1 MRFLNEGKDV
11 NSPRGRGQ
19 ASVHHLGW
27 EKDNTHLYTHTNRP
41 WAILARL
48 TVQGKMVR
56 ARSVGSLN
64 SLQHMRGTRGSSA
77 LGRIN
82 SYLGGDARRRGRG
95 MMTLVRGGRAG
106 GRLGRRCARELRS
119 RWRRARRGPA
129 WTRRN
134 TKHTLG
140 KNNWPPEALPEMPD
154 VSRGGRPGGPPPPRR
169 EAVFKPVDRC
179 IRPNR
184 RSRNERWGGTTGGR

>member
-1 MRFLNEGKDV
+1 
-11 NSPRGRGQ
+11 
-19 ASVHHLGW
+19 
-27 EKDNTHLYTHTNRP
+27 
-41 WAILARL
+41 
-48 TVQGKMVR
+48 MVR

-95 MMTLVRGGRAG
+95 MMALVCGGRTDGRAG
-106 GRLGRRCARELRS
+106 GRGGGGALENYACDEGE
-119 RWRRARRGPA
+119 RAGAPA

-140 KNNWPPEALPEMPD
+140 LKII
-154 VSRGGRPGGPPPPRR
+154 GRPRPFRR
-169 EAVFKPVDRC
+169 RQMYRGEEDPVGRRRRLPVAKRHTLRRVDRC

-184 RSRNERWGGTTGGR
+184 RSRNERRGGTTGGR